1 MLSGSRNIVRIV
13 SRQHNGARLLA
24 ASQQHRTC
32 QPAPGARLHTQ
43 QFINNTKVSPYTLH
57 LTPYTLHLT
66 PSNSLVLPCT
76 QL

>member
-43 QFINNTKVSPYTLH
+43 QFINNTKVSPY
-57 LTPYTLHLT
+57 LTH
-66 PSNSLVLPCT
+66 
-76 QL
+76 

>member
-57 LTPYTLHLT
+57 LTP
-66 PSNSLVLPCT
+66 SNSVVLPCT
-76 QL
+76 KL